1 MIDSISVRISV
12 RRTPRV
18 ARHFN
23 AWGFAGALLHIAALS
38 LLFAVPAAAHDGHGE
53 NAESAFAA
61 VWHHYEALWQTLADD
76 SGEGLAEHAE
86 GIREAADRITA
97 DFSLEEA
104 GLIQDADADEAAEF
118 FSDIAK
124 TALYLGSTTDL
135 ATAREAF
142 YEISKTMV
150 RLNELRAGDKLKVV
164 YCAMAKKSWLQR
176 EEKIVN
182 PYHGKSMGG
191 CGEVVS
197 S

>member
-1 MIDSISVRISV
+1 MIDQKSARIPV
-12 RRTPRV
+12 RRTPRPPW
-18 ARHFN
+18 HFN
-23 AWGFAGALLHIAALS
+23 AWEFGKFVAALS
-38 LLFAVPAAAHDGHGE
+38 LLFALPAAAHDGHGE
-53 NAESAFAA
+53 DAETAFAA

-76 SGEGLAEHAE
+76 SAEGLAEHAE
-86 GIREAADRITA
+86 GIREAADEITA
-97 DFSLEEA
+97 NFSLGRA
-104 GLIQDADADEAAEF
+104 GLIADAGVEETENF

-142 YEISKTMV
+142 YEISKKMV

-164 YCAMAKKSWLQR
+164 YCSMAKKSWLQR

-191 CGEVVS
+191 CGEIVS

>member
-1 MIDSISVRISV
+1 MVNQIFARIPV

-23 AWGFAGALLHIAALS
+23 AWGFWGFITTLL
-38 LLFAVPAAAHDGHGE
+38 LLASVSAAAHDGHGE

-61 VWHHYEALWQTLADD
+61 VWHHYEALWQALADD
-76 SGEGLAEHAE
+76 SIGDLAEHAE
-86 GIREAADRITA
+86 GIREAADRIVE
-97 DFSLEEA
+97 DFSLAKA
-104 GLIQDADADEAAEF
+104 GLVVDADAGEAEKF
-118 FSDIAK
+118 FSNIAR
-124 TALYLGSTTDL
+124 TALYLGSTQDL

-142 YEISKTMV
+142 YEISKSMV
-150 RLNELRAGDKLKVV
+150 RLNEKRAGDKLKVV

-182 PYHGKSMGG
+182 PYHGQSMSG

>member
-1 MIDSISVRISV
+1 MIDQISARIPV

-23 AWGFAGALLHIAALS
+23 AWGCWGFVAALLLIAAM
-38 LLFAVPAAAHDGHGE
+38 PAAAHDGHGE
-53 NAESAFAA
+53 NVESAFAA
-61 VWHHYEALWQTLADD
+61 VWHHYEALWNALADD
-76 SGEGLAEHAE
+76 STDGLAEHAE

-104 GLIQDADADEAAEF
+104 GLVKDADADEAAEF

-124 TALYLGSTTDL
+124 SALYLGSTQDL
-135 ATAREAF
+135 ALAREAF
-142 YEISKTMV
+142 YEISKSMV
-150 RLNELRAGDKLKVV
+150 RLSELRAGGKLRVV

-176 EEKIVN
+176 GEKIVN
-182 PYHGKSMGG
+182 PYHGRSMSG
-191 CGEVVS
+191 CGEIIS